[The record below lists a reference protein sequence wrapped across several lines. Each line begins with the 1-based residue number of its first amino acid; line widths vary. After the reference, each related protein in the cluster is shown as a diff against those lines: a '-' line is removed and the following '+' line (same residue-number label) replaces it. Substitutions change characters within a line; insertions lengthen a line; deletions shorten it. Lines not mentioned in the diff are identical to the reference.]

1 MVRGFPSTVNA
12 MNIAGRIFL
21 VEMEAFLGG
30 AIAQCENRWVLQSN
44 QGVRVILAS
53 ACQPFP
59 SRDNGL
65 LPSLGLRKRNYLLMQ
80 IEAVTPVSV
89 QVASSI

>member
-30 AIAQCENRWVLQSN
+30 AIAQCENRRVLQSN
-44 QGVRVILAS
+44 QGVRVILTS

-59 SRDNGL
+59 SRDNRL
-65 LPSLGLRKRNYLLMQ
+65 LPTLGLRKRNYLLMQ
-80 IEAVTPVSV
+80 IEAVAPVSV
-89 QVASSI
+89 QAASSI